1 MLRFIEIEDT
11 EHPYRKEMSDE
22 DMCAVLEG
30 IANGENWMSM
40 QELEAAQDHLF
51 DHIAA
56 EKQTVEGV
64 LTVQ

>member
-30 IANGENWMSM
+30 IANNENWMSM
-40 QELEAAQDHLF
+40 EELEAAEDHLF
-51 DHIAA
+51 DYIVA

>member
-40 QELEAAQDHLF
+40 EELEAAQDHLF
-51 DHIAA
+51 D
-56 EKQTVEGV
+56 QQRYT
-64 LTVQ
+64 